1 VQQLKVTVDVK
12 DMGAGEKPAAGKA
25 TTESARKMEAAK

>member
-12 DMGAGEKPAAGKA
+12 KKGAGEKDAVGKA
-25 TTESARKMEAAK
+25 ATESERKMEAAK